1 MHIHLKDLKFFAHH
15 GLYDHEKQNGND
27 FIVNVHI
34 GFEAAGQTVVQH
46 LDQTINYEK
55 VFEMVN
61 ERMKIATPLLETI
74 CGDLVRNILDQFP
87 QAMHA
92 EVAIE
97 KLNPPIAGM
106 QGSVVVVES
115 LHRILPDGIEN

>member
-15 GLYDHEKQNGND
+15 GIYEHEKQNGNQ
-27 FIVNVHI
+27 FVVNVHI
-34 GFEAAGQTVVQH
+34 GFDGAGENAAKH
-46 LDQTINYEK
+46 IDQTINYEK
-55 VFEMVN
+55 VFDMVN

-74 CGDLVRNILDQFP
+74 CGDLVRGILDRFP

-97 KLNPPIAGM
+97 KMNPPIPEM

-115 LHRILPDGIEN
+115 LHRMLPDSNDN